1 MPRSPAPVRFLGAVL
16 LAALAQAHAL
26 AAPPPPPPAVVP
38 ATTVERFIVRLR
50 TTPASAA
57 YQPAPD
63 RVAALAARHGLAV
76 AEARHIVSGMHL
88 LRVTSR
94 RGESAVQT
102 LARLR
107 ADPTI
112 EYAEIDARRHPLATP
127 DDALFTG
134 QWYLQNSQP
143 AAVNAAAAWGLTTGS
158 TGLVTADLD
167 TGVRFDHPDLRSA
180 SANRL
185 LPGYNMISN
194 VAVSNDGA
202 GRDSDAS
209 DPGDWVTAADAKTAQ
224 FSGCT
229 VSNSTW
235 HGTRTAGILGAITN
249 NAVGIAGMTWQGWV
263 EPVRVLGKCGGY
275 DSDILAGMAW
285 AAGMSVSGVPANPY
299 PARIINMS
307 LGEVGSCQDFPA
319 YQQMIDELAVA
330 GVLVVVSAGNEG
342 GPVDVPANCAG
353 VVAVAGLR
361 QVGTKVGYSSLGPE
375 IVLSAP
381 AGNCVNTGA
390 GQPCLF
396 SIVTT
401 TNSGTTVPA
410 TNTYTDENNFNVGTS
425 FSAPIV
431 SGIAGLMLSV
441 NGNLSPD
448 QLIARLQA
456 ASQPFP
462 VSTTPGVPMCHVPTG
477 PNDLQTAEC
486 SCTTQTCGAGMAN
499 ANAAVLEA
507 LRPIAAVAVAGL
519 VQGGSPV
526 TLDASGSGAACQ
538 ASIASYAWSVVPPT
552 TNPPAV
558 IQNANSARASIVAPS
573 PPGTYTLMLTVTDD
587 QGRMDSATMVLS
599 SSSLQTSAPAAAGD
613 NACLAAVAYSVP
625 PPSSASS
632 SGSGSGHGGGGALDV
647 LTVLALAGWAL
658 RGAAVRQSSA
668 RAPGQEHP
676 AKFRLPCPVSAQRPA
691 RCEISRG
698 LR

>member
-26 AAPPPPPPAVVP
+26 AAPPTPPPAAAP
-38 ATTVERFIVRLR
+38 AATVERFIVRLR

-57 YQPAPD
+57 YLPAAD
-63 RVAALAARHGLAV
+63 RVAALATRHGLAV
-76 AEARHIVSGMHL
+76 AEARHIISGIHL
-88 LRVTSR
+88 LRVTAR
-94 RGESAVQT
+94 PGQSAAQI

-107 ADPTI
+107 TDPTI
-112 EYAEIDARRHPLATP
+112 EYAQIDARRRPLATP
-127 DDALFTG
+127 DDTLFAG
-134 QWYLQNSQP
+134 QWYLQNSEP
-143 AAVNAAAAWGLTTGS
+143 SAINATAAWALTTGS
-158 TGLVTADLD
+158 TGLVIADLD

-194 VAVSNDGA
+194 VAVSNDGG

-209 DPGDWVTAADAKTAQ
+209 DPGDWVTAADVKTSQ

-229 VSNSTW
+229 VGNSSW
-235 HGTRTAGILGAITN
+235 HGTRTAGILGAISN
-249 NAVGIAGMTWQGWV
+249 DQVGVTGMTWEGWI

-285 AAGMSVSGVPANPY
+285 AAGMSVSGVPTNPY
-299 PARIINMS
+299 PARILNMS

-319 YQQMIDELAVA
+319 YQQMIDELVAA

-353 VVAVAGLR
+353 AVAVAGLR
-361 QVGTKVGYSSLGPE
+361 QVGTKVGYSSLGRE
-375 IVLSAP
+375 VALSAP

-410 TNTYTDENNFNVGTS
+410 NNTYTDEYNFNVGTS

-448 QLIARLQA
+448 QLLARLQA

-462 VSTTPGVPMCHVPTG
+462 VSTTAGVPMCHVPTG

-486 SCTTQTCGAGMAN
+486 SCTTQVCGAGMAN
-499 ANAAVLEA
+499 ANDAVLEA
-507 LRPIAAVAVAGL
+507 LRPIAAVAVSGP
-519 VQGGSPV
+519 VQGGNPV

-552 TNPPAV
+552 TSPPAV

-573 PPGTYTLMLTVTDD
+573 PPNTYTLMLTVTDN
-587 QGRMDSATMVLS
+587 QGRMDSATVVLS
-599 SSSLQTSAPAAAGD
+599 SSGVQTSAPAAAGD

-625 PPSSASS
+625 PPNSGSS
-632 SGSGSGHGGGGALDV
+632 SGSGGSGHGGGTL
-647 LTVLALAGWAL
+647 
-658 RGAAVRQSSA
+658 
-668 RAPGQEHP
+668 
-676 AKFRLPCPVSAQRPA
+676 
-691 RCEISRG
+691 
-698 LR
+698 